1 MREMNLTF
9 RNPDEVLDFV
19 KTVEQ
24 YPFDMDLCRGS
35 VVVDAKSLLGIM
47 NLGFNQTVNLKIY
60 SNDCNELFHN
70 SENLP
75 PPREFPPIA
84 TARIASS
91 SMFSPMLFA
100 SAE

>member
-60 SNDCNELFHN
+60 SYDCSELFHN
-70 SENLP
+70 IEMYKGS
-75 PPREFPPIA
+75 
-84 TARIASS
+84 
-91 SMFSPMLFA
+91 
-100 SAE
+100 

>member
-9 RNPDEVLDFV
+9 RNPDEVLYFV

-60 SNDCNELFHN
+60 SNDCNELFQN
-70 SENLP
+70 IEKYK
-75 PPREFPPIA
+75 A
-84 TARIASS
+84 A
-91 SMFSPMLFA
+91 
-100 SAE
+100 

>member
-1 MREMNLTF
+1 MREMNLPF

-60 SNDCNELFHN
+60 SNDCNELFQN
-70 SENLP
+70 IEKYK
-75 PPREFPPIA
+75 A
-84 TARIASS
+84 A
-91 SMFSPMLFA
+91 
-100 SAE
+100 

>member
-47 NLGFNQTVNLKIY
+47 NLGFNLTVNLKIY
-60 SNDCNELFHN
+60 SNDCNELFQN
-70 SENLP
+70 IEKYK
-75 PPREFPPIA
+75 A
-84 TARIASS
+84 A
-91 SMFSPMLFA
+91 
-100 SAE
+100 

>member
-1 MREMNLTF
+1 MTIFDSILEGVTIMREMNLTF

-60 SNDCNELFHN
+60 SNDCNELFQN
-70 SENLP
+70 IEKYK
-75 PPREFPPIA
+75 A
-84 TARIASS
+84 A
-91 SMFSPMLFA
+91 
-100 SAE
+100 

>member
-35 VVVDAKSLLGIM
+35 VVVDAKSLFGIM

-60 SNDCNELFHN
+60 SNDCNELFQN
-70 SENLP
+70 IEKYK
-75 PPREFPPIA
+75 A
-84 TARIASS
+84 A
-91 SMFSPMLFA
+91 
-100 SAE
+100 

>member
-9 RNPDEVLDFV
+9 RNPAEVLDFV

-60 SNDCNELFHN
+60 SNDCNELFQN
-70 SENLP
+70 IEKYK
-75 PPREFPPIA
+75 A
-84 TARIASS
+84 A
-91 SMFSPMLFA
+91 
-100 SAE
+100 

>member
-47 NLGFNQTVNLKIY
+47 NLGFNQTR
-60 SNDCNELFHN
+60 
-70 SENLP
+70 SEE
-75 PPREFPPIA
+75 RRVGKEC
-84 TARIASS
+84 RSRW
-91 SMFSPMLFA
+91 SPYH
-100 SAE
+100 

>member
-47 NLGFNQTVNLKIY
+47 NLGFNPAPNNKPLFSVRLKEAFII
-60 SNDCNELFHN
+60 SC
-70 SENLP
+70 S
-75 PPREFPPIA
+75 
-84 TARIASS
+84 
-91 SMFSPMLFA
+91 
-100 SAE
+100 

>member
-35 VVVDAKSLLGIM
+35 VVVDEKSLQGIM

-60 SNDCNELFHN
+60 SNDCNELFQN
-70 SENLP
+70 IEKYK
-75 PPREFPPIA
+75 A
-84 TARIASS
+84 A
-91 SMFSPMLFA
+91 
-100 SAE
+100 

>member
-35 VVVDAKSLLGIM
+35 VVVDAKSLLGIT

-60 SNDCNELFHN
+60 SNDCNELFQN
-70 SENLP
+70 IEKYK
-75 PPREFPPIA
+75 A
-84 TARIASS
+84 A
-91 SMFSPMLFA
+91 
-100 SAE
+100 

>member
-1 MREMNLTF
+1 MREMNLPF

-24 YPFDMDLCRGS
+24 YPFDMDLCRSS

-60 SNDCNELFHN
+60 SNDCNELFQN
-70 SENLP
+70 IEKYK
-75 PPREFPPIA
+75 A
-84 TARIASS
+84 A
-91 SMFSPMLFA
+91 
-100 SAE
+100 

>member
-1 MREMNLTF
+1 MQSKEGVTIMREMNLTF

-60 SNDCNELFHN
+60 SNDCNELFQN
-70 SENLP
+70 IEKYK
-75 PPREFPPIA
+75 A
-84 TARIASS
+84 A
-91 SMFSPMLFA
+91 
-100 SAE
+100 

>member
-47 NLGFNQTVNLKIY
+47 NLGFNQIVSLKIY
-60 SNDCNELFHN
+60 SNDSNELFQN
-70 SENLP
+70 IEKYK
-75 PPREFPPIA
+75 A
-84 TARIASS
+84 A
-91 SMFSPMLFA
+91 
-100 SAE
+100 

>member
-1 MREMNLTF
+1 MSEMNLTF

-60 SNDCNELFHN
+60 SNDCNELFQN
-70 SENLP
+70 IEKYK
-75 PPREFPPIA
+75 A
-84 TARIASS
+84 A
-91 SMFSPMLFA
+91 
-100 SAE
+100 

>member
-1 MREMNLTF
+1 MIYSILEGVTIMREMNLTF

-60 SNDCNELFHN
+60 SNDCNELFQN
-70 SENLP
+70 IEKYK
-75 PPREFPPIA
+75 A
-84 TARIASS
+84 A
-91 SMFSPMLFA
+91 
-100 SAE
+100 

>member
-47 NLGFNQTVNLKIY
+47 NLGLNQTVNLKIY
-60 SNDCNELFHN
+60 SNDCNELFQN
-70 SENLP
+70 IEKYK
-75 PPREFPPIA
+75 A
-84 TARIASS
+84 A
-91 SMFSPMLFA
+91 
-100 SAE
+100 

>member
-19 KTVEQ
+19 KAVEQ

-60 SNDCNELFHN
+60 SNDCNELFQN
-70 SENLP
+70 IEKYK
-75 PPREFPPIA
+75 A
-84 TARIASS
+84 A
-91 SMFSPMLFA
+91 
-100 SAE
+100 

>member
-47 NLGFNQTVNLKIY
+47 NLKIY
-60 SNDCNELFHN
+60 SNDCNELFQN
-70 SENLP
+70 IEKYK
-75 PPREFPPIA
+75 A
-84 TARIASS
+84 A
-91 SMFSPMLFA
+91 
-100 SAE
+100 

>member
-24 YPFDMDLCRGS
+24 YPFDMDLCRGG

-60 SNDCNELFHN
+60 SNDCNELFQN
-70 SENLP
+70 IEKYK
-75 PPREFPPIA
+75 A
-84 TARIASS
+84 A
-91 SMFSPMLFA
+91 
-100 SAE
+100 

>member
-1 MREMNLTF
+1 MREMNLTC

-60 SNDCNELFHN
+60 SNDCNELFQN
-70 SENLP
+70 IEKYK
-75 PPREFPPIA
+75 A
-84 TARIASS
+84 A
-91 SMFSPMLFA
+91 
-100 SAE
+100 